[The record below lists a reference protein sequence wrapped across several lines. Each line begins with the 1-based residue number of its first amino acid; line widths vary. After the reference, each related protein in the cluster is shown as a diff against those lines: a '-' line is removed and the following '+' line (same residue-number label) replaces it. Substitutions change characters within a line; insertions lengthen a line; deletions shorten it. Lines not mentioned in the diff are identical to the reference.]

1 MELVSPTEFEP
12 RLRECVVTHECSRM
26 SFSEV
31 CSMSCDFVSHHTY
44 TDVFPILS
52 VTIICQTTW
61 RMILARYLDAT
72 Y

>member
-12 RLRECVVTHECSRM
+12 RLRKCVVTHECSRM

-31 CSMSCDFVSHHTY
+31 CSMSRDFVSYHTY